1 MSVSSI
7 PISLIYKNFLRLLCP
22 GIDSADT
29 GCSPRKFCSWETIK
43 CNQLLL
49 IRLVYINVVN
59 WVASDFKCH
68 IAWACYWE
76 VFVLAIMINTDHF
89 LFQGGGGKERPQQ
102 YWVRSRRSECYH
114 WKWKW
119 AQESKDLPSLA
130 QNLFFWAEG
139 TDPVDSIFLTWKWQA
154 HVTKTQ
160 HYCHSSW
167 KHIKL
172 LCFSQDCS
180 LFPAE
185 GALIYWFSDDH
196 VKLARSKIKRFW
208 IGTLMSSC
216 IHFYRWYLL
225 KARVNY
231 EIGTNSVL
239 DFSVLIYRN

>member
-1 MSVSSI
+1 MQPIIVDQTGLYQCSELSGVRFQMSYSLSLLLGGFCPRHHDKYWSFSVSGRRRKGETSTI
-7 PISLIYKNFLRLLCP
+7 LSEISKEWMLPLKVKVGPRIQRPAKFGPKPLFLRL
-22 GIDSADT
+22 SF
-29 GCSPRKFCSWETIK
+29 R
-43 CNQLLL
+43 
-49 IRLVYINVVN
+49 
-59 WVASDFKCH
+59 
-68 IAWACYWE
+68 
-76 VFVLAIMINTDHF
+76 
-89 LFQGGGGKERPQQ
+89 
-102 YWVRSRRSECYH
+102 
-114 WKWKW
+114 
-119 AQESKDLPSLA
+119 
-130 QNLFFWAEG
+130 AEG
-139 TDPVDSIFLTWKWQA
+139 TDPVDSIFLTWKRQA